1 MVEPA
6 AYSAQ
11 QAAPEEDVV
20 VDAIRDGVSAV
31 ASATGFAKATSTCNV
46 GMHIPIMCMPNAT
59 HVYSQCSQMNRRYNV
74 CVRSSSRVCTH
85 TVFGVHDT

>member
-1 MVEPA
+1 MAEPA

-20 VDAIRDGVSAV
+20 VDAIRDGVAAV

-46 GMHIPIMCMPNAT
+46 VMLMPKNVHA
-59 HVYSQCSQMNRRYNV
+59 QCST
-74 CVRSSSRVCTH
+74 CV
-85 TVFGVHDT
+85 FPMQPNE